1 MPLQFELKMN
11 GYIKKRIYKITQDC
25 REEDDIIAI
34 EKRLRIL
41 VNGREILKL
50 YCSPLMIR
58 ELVAGFFMTEGI
70 IEGSWCAERMEISY
84 GDEIVVDIPAEGTV
98 NLDGAT
104 ITSGCVGGVTF
115 DRASSTTYTQPKEL
129 SISADQLRGLFNKF
143 QKASSLYNLTGC
155 IHSAAVSDGKNLI
168 VLAEDIGRHNAVDK
182 AIGYCF
188 LENIPLDD
196 KIMLVSGRLSSEMTS
211 KCIRWSIPLVV
222 SRTAPTALSVEMA
235 ERNGITLIG
244 FMRGVRFNIYSHP
257 QRIII

>member
-1 MPLQFELKMN
+1 MK
-11 GYIKKRIYKITQDC
+11 GYIKKRIYKITHDC
-25 REEDDIIAI
+25 REEEDIIAI
-34 EKRLRIL
+34 EKRLRIF

-98 NLDGAT
+98 NLEGAT

-115 DRASSTTYTQPKEL
+115 DRASSTTDNQPKDL

-143 QKASSLYNLTGC
+143 QKTSSLYNLTGC

-188 LENIPLDD
+188 LENISLED

-211 KCIRWSIPLVV
+211 KCIRWSIPVVV

-244 FMRGVRFNIYSHP
+244 FMRGVRFNIYSNPH
-257 QRIII
+257 RITV